1 MAPKQ
6 PPMEHVTLR
15 LRPELRARIKAA
27 AQAERRPESNWIRN
41 ALEDRVEQRTTAME
55 AEAAA

>member
-1 MAPKQ
+1 
-6 PPMEHVTLR
+6 MEHVTVR

-41 ALEDRVEQRTTAME
+41 ALQDRVEQQSTAAE
-55 AEAAA
+55 AEVAA